1 MTDSEDMDIDNVLLV
16 TSRGHQTGKETP
28 QDLASFSNPDPTDQ
42 DFLNSPRARRARVP
56 PAAPATSVAP
66 VSPAKAKENNLRLIL
81 EAALPTGT
89 VVSNETL
96 DRLSHAFIAL
106 IDKTS
111 EAAARKAVSRTATRT
126 AAAKSSPSRR
136 ITSAAA
142 RAPAPTKS
150 VGAVKTSSRGRPPR
164 VQKGTAS
171 RGKKQKEESESEE
184 EEDEE
189 YEVESIISH
198 RIRDGNLQFR
208 IKWKG
213 FPINKSTWEEKS
225 ALDGCQELL
234 KEYLK
239 KENLS
244 L

>member
-1 MTDSEDMDIDNVLLV
+1 MTDSRDMDIDSVSLV
-16 TSRGHQTGKETP
+16 TSRGHQTGKEIP
-28 QDLASFSNPDPTDQ
+28 QDPASSSNFDPTDP
-42 DFLNSPRARRARVP
+42 DFLNSPRARRVRVP
-56 PAAPATSVAP
+56 PATPGTPAATA
-66 VSPAKAKENNLRLIL
+66 SPAKAKENNLRLIL

-106 IDKTS
+106 IDRTS
-111 EAAARKAVSRTATRT
+111 EAAARKVVSRTATRT
-126 AAAKSSPSRR
+126 TAAKSSASRR

-150 VGAVKTSSRGRPPR
+150 VGAVKTPSRGRPLK

-171 RGKKQKEESESEE
+171 QGKKQKEESES

-213 FPINKSTWEEKS
+213 FPINKSTWEERS